1 MKFSRRNFIAS
12 ASTLLA
18 TSAAAARAAPPV
30 VARPV
35 VQPLGPA
42 IPAAAPTD
50 ASLDLI
56 RATGIRPDLFMSAME
71 ALNRHGAKVR
81 RDRIAII
88 DFAAHS
94 AQPRFH
100 LVDLDKGESRSLL
113 VSHGSGSDP
122 AYSGWL
128 QRFSNRPGSNAT
140 SEGAYLTANYY
151 TGKHG
156 SSQRLVGLDPT
167 NDNAMQRAIVVH
179 SAWYAEPEMVQQH
192 GKLGRSQGCFAFSRR
207 GLDQVFDHLGE
218 GRMIYACKVDANAGS
233 NPLG

>member
-18 TSAAAARAAPPV
+18 TSAATAKAGPAV
-30 VARPV
+30 VSRPV
-35 VQPLGPA
+35 VQTLGPA
-42 IPAAAPTD
+42 AASAPTD
-50 ASLDLI
+50 ASLELV
-56 RATGIRPDLFMSAME
+56 RKTGIRPDLFMSAME
-71 ALNRHGAKVR
+71 ALDRHGASVK

-94 AQPRFH
+94 SQPRFH
-100 LVDLDKGESRSLL
+100 LVDLEKETAQSLL

-140 SEGAYLTANYY
+140 SEGAYVTANYY

-156 SSQRLVGLDPT
+156 SSQRLIGLDPT

-179 SAWYAEPEMVQQH
+179 SAWYAEPEMVDQH

-218 GRMIYACKVDANAGS
+218 GRLIYACKVDANAGS
-233 NPLG
+233 SLIST